1 MKISSPKNRRGI
13 ALIIV
18 MITVFILTA
27 LVAAFALSMKVEMKL
42 ARNASSDAE
51 LEWLG
56 RSGVEL
62 GKYVLA
68 LQLNS
73 PQEQYDSLNQVW
85 AGGPGSAANSNSV
98 LGTIQLKDH
107 AYHLGSGTFTVK
119 QITDAERK
127 FNINAVSGQGGQ
139 DVLNQAFINMGVDA
153 GSYPQ
158 IVAAIQDWVDTDDD
172 AHIGGAESS
181 YYQTLAPPYLA
192 KNGPIDDVTEL
203 MLVKGITPEM
213 FWGSDSPNVPPP
225 PPSANPFANN
235 SGILSNA
242 VGLVKLFTP
251 ISSGYLNL
259 NTASPEVMQLLPGF
273 DANMAQSIIQQRAGP
288 DGIDG
293 TEDDTPFGGTGGPIQ
308 NAIQNATGGMQV
320 GQALQRVFRT
330 RSTVFEIEVDAEVGG
345 YHKTYVGIVVRNS
358 PTDVQTLVFHEK

>member
-1 MKISSPKNRRGI
+1 
-13 ALIIV
+13 
-18 MITVFILTA
+18 
-27 LVAAFALSMKVEMKL
+27 
-42 ARNASSDAE
+42 
-51 LEWLG
+51 
-56 RSGVEL
+56 
-62 GKYVLA
+62 
-68 LQLNS
+68 
-73 PQEQYDSLNQVW
+73 
-85 AGGPGSAANSNSV
+85 
-98 LGTIQLKDH
+98 
-107 AYHLGSGTFTVK
+107 LGSGTFTVK